1 MMPYIRVDVKEEK
14 ARVSVYMDSY
24 EVTVKSGGGWT
35 SAIASV
41 LAAAAT
47 GEADDDEVVSK
58 DEVWNIS
65 SCYPYVEKD
74 KHKLASSKAFV
85 MASAFQNSIIDIL
98 KEALLADSSDGFS
111 DDW

>member
-1 MMPYIRVDVKEEK
+1 MKFIIKLFPEIIMKSDSVHKRFVKILTGNIK
-14 ARVSVYMDSY
+14 NTLLPIDPNIVVVHHWDFI
-24 EVTVKSGGGWT
+24 EVK
-35 SAIASV
+35 
-41 LAAAAT
+41 
-47 GEADDDEVVSK
+47 SK

>member
-1 MMPYIRVDVKEEK
+1 MLILPT
-14 ARVSVYMDSY
+14 DSR
-24 EVTVKSGGGWT
+24 T
-35 SAIASV
+35 
-41 LAAAAT
+41 T
-47 GEADDDEVVSK
+47 GKWSK